1 MGVRRQFFPFG
12 SSPLGFLCVT
22 LKRLSVKYFEP
33 KRGDFCTGS
42 PLPPRSAKN
51 RPAHSGVLPLPIPR
65 FAPDSDEN
73 LFSSLS
79 ETEGSVKIFER
90 NSLKESGA
98 GAEMQKASFAGTFS
112 KKQ

>member
-1 MGVRRQFFPFG
+1 LHRQSASSAVRKKQTGAFRR
-12 SSPLGFLCVT
+12 SSLADTEVW
-22 LKRLSVKYFEP
+22 
-33 KRGDFCTGS
+33 
-42 PLPPRSAKN
+42 
-51 RPAHSGVLPLPIPR
+51 
-65 FAPDSDEN
+65 PDSDEN

-98 GAEMQKASFAGTFS
+98 GAETQKASFAGTFS